1 MRLKL
6 ALLCVCLAAAYSQ
19 NVPPGNG
26 TVTVQVG
33 GRTVG
38 SRPTLNLTNAAG
50 ASVSGIIQS
59 CTDNPSNNR
68 IDCTSSYNSA
78 FISTHDTMHSN
89 ENYCSSTNGTTA
101 YTCRLPFKALTVY
114 STGMTFLLSTDLA
127 CVASCTLNI
136 DNLGLGSLKRLDGTT
151 DPGGVLLANQPQ
163 WIFYDGKVFRL
174 MGAGA
179 PAASAGPPDPRLDQR
194 RDVFARRVIGSMD
207 SMPYSPSITLDVTA
221 GDLHKT
227 ITANSTGNATINATT
242 AGLPGQ
248 HMWIIV
254 VNDAISGKTITFGAN
269 FKSSGA
275 LIGTPGRSATIQF
288 ISDRSAWYEVGRTL
302 SL

>member
-1 MRLKL
+1 MRLNL
-6 ALLCVCLAAAYSQ
+6 VLLCVCLAAAYSQ

-38 SRPTLNLTNAAG
+38 TRPTLNLTNAAG
-50 ASVSGIIQS
+50 ASVSGIIQA
-59 CTDNPSNNR
+59 CADNPGNNR

-78 FISTHDTMHSN
+78 FISTHDTVHSN
-89 ENYCSSTNGTTA
+89 ENYCNSANGTTA

-114 STGMTFLLSTDLA
+114 STGMTFLLNTDVA
-127 CVASCTLNI
+127 CVASCTLKI
-136 DNLGLGSLKRLDGTT
+136 DNLGLVNLKRTDGTT
-151 DPGGVLLANQPQ
+151 DPVGVLLANQPQ

-179 PAASAGPPDPRLDQR
+179 VAANAGVSDPRLDQR
-194 RDVFARRVIGSMD
+194 RDVIARRVIGSMD
-207 SMPYSPSITLDVTA
+207 LMPYSTSISLDVTA

-227 ITANSTGNATINATT
+227 ITANSAGNATMNATT
-242 AGLPGQ
+242 GGLPGQ

-254 VNDAISGKTITFGAN
+254 ANDGISGKTISFGAN

-288 ISDRSAWYEVGRTL
+288 ISDGSAWYEVARTPNL
-302 SL
+302 

>member
-6 ALLCVCLAAAYSQ
+6 VLLCVFLAAAYSQ

-38 SRPTLNLTNAAG
+38 TRPTLNLTNAAG
-50 ASVSGIIQS
+50 ASVSGIIQA
-59 CTDNPSNNR
+59 CADNPSNNR
-68 IDCTSSYNSA
+68 IDCSSSYNSA
-78 FISTHDTMHSN
+78 FISTHDTVHSN
-89 ENYCSSTNGTTA
+89 ENYCNSANGTTA
-101 YTCRLPFKALTVY
+101 YTCHLPFKALTVY

-127 CVASCTLNI
+127 CVTSCTVNI
-136 DNLGLGSLKRLDGTT
+136 DNLGLVNLKRIDGTT

-174 MGAGA
+174 IGAGA
-179 PAASAGPPDPRLDQR
+179 VANAGLADPRLDQR
-194 RDVFARRVIGSMD
+194 RDVMARRVIGSME
-207 SMPYSPSITLDVTA
+207 SMPYSPSITLDVTS

-227 ITANSTGNATINATT
+227 ITANSAGNATINANTG
-242 AGLPGQ
+242 GLPGQ

-254 VNDAISGKTITFGAN
+254 VNDGISGKTITFGAN

-275 LIGTPGRSATIQF
+275 MIGTPGRSATIQF
-288 ISDRSAWYEVGRTL
+288 ISDGSAWYEVARTL